1 MTYFT
6 FRLSK
11 FGGIGRQASSC
22 SRPYHTPRETDRVSA
37 CPDFQILGVLMVL
50 CTVLLS
56 GCVSLLPP
64 APPRAKS
71 VMLMPAFQFPA
82 DLSPVTWSLA
92 IEQPLAIDPF
102 DSRRIIVNIETEK
115 GIRALESLANL
126 EWSDR
131 LPALIQ
137 QQTISAFEKSGRI
150 IGVGQTDEDF
160 NPRFV
165 LQLHIKTAEIVLT
178 GLAQQDVR
186 INLSAKLITKK
197 HRNVIAQRAFKSLS
211 SVPERTE
218 RAFLQAYEQ
227 ALGQTLADIVAW
239 TLKEG
244 SALSG

>member
-1 MTYFT
+1 MIYFT
-6 FRLSK
+6 FPLSK
-11 FGGIGRQASSC
+11 FGGIRRQASSF

-37 CPDFQILGVLMVL
+37 CSDFQIVGVLMVL
-50 CTVLLS
+50 CSFLLS

-64 APPRAKS
+64 APPRTKS
-71 VMLMPAFQFPA
+71 VTLTPAFQFPA
-82 DLSPVTWSLA
+82 NLSPVNWSLA
-92 IEQPLAIDPF
+92 VEQPLAIDPL
-102 DSRRIIVNIETEK
+102 DSRRIIVNVETEK
-115 GIRALESLANL
+115 GIRILEPLANF

-137 QQTISAFEKSGRI
+137 QQTILAFEKSGKI

-211 SVPERTE
+211 SIPERTE
-218 RAFLQAYEQ
+218 RAFLQTYEQ

-244 SALSG
+244 SALSR